1 MNSQKLE
8 IMEDMLTERLKF
20 DWDKRTTTHLKE
32 MLEEVKKEMKKEKIE
47 KIDTSFQH
55 NKPPISTVKVAEKL
69 NEIIDLIN

>member
-32 MLEEVKKEMKKEKIE
+32 MLEEVKKEIEYNKEMLNNEANGMNWQI
-47 KIDTSFQH
+47 
-55 NKPPISTVKVAEKL
+55 KL
-69 NEIIDLIN
+69 KEAINQQGGQT

>member
-32 MLEEVKKEMKKEKIE
+32 MLEEVKK
-47 KIDTSFQH
+47 
-55 NKPPISTVKVAEKL
+55 KL
-69 NEIIDLIN
+69 NIIKRC